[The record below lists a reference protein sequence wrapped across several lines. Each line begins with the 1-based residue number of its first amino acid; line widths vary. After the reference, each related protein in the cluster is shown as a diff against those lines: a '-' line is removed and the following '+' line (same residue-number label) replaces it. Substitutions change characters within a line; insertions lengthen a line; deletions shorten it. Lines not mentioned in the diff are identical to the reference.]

1 MSYSEDSLTRVA
13 QAEDT
18 YDLLEHIAWTD
29 VLRPKLIEAR
39 DQYSKALVN
48 HLLGAPLQ
56 DGLTKE
62 QLAGKIYGIT
72 FIISLIESILTR
84 GERALADLKSI
95 GISLQ

>member
-1 MSYSEDSLTRVA
+1 MTHEDSLTRVA

-18 YDLLEHIAWTD
+18 FNLLEHIAWTD
-29 VLRPKLIEAR
+29 VILPKLNAAR

-48 HLLGAPLQ
+48 HLLGQPLQ

-62 QLAGKIYGIT
+62 QLAGKIYGLNFIT
-72 FIISLIESILTR
+72 SLMESILTR
-84 GERALADLKSI
+84 GERALSELKSI